1 MSTEQGPSKT
11 ELEAEIHELRRS
23 VGETVEALTYK
34 LDVKARAQD
43 RVRAVP
49 RTVPI
54 AVAVAVTAGLGLWW
68 WRRRT

>member
-1 MSTEQGPSKT
+1 MSTEQGPSKA

-49 RTVPI
+49 RAVPI
-54 AVAVAVTAGLGLWW
+54 AVAAAVTAGLGLWW
-68 WRRRT
+68 WRRRS